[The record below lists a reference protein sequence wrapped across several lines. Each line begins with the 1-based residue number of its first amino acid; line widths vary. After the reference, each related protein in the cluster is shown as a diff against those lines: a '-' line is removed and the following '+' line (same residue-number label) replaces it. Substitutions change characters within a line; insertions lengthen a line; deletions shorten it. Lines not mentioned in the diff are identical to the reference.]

1 MAEVMKVYANF
12 HTHTTH
18 SDGVY
23 SPTEIVDVAV
33 KEGYRALSITDHDTY
48 TGNAE
53 ARDAC
58 QRAGIDFIPGIE
70 FSTRS
75 KAMRQWFHMTAFDF
89 DPEYPEMKEYL
100 RRCSAT
106 LADQTEQLFER
117 GKKNGFIS
125 EKITW
130 QDVLD
135 YNKSIT
141 WLCNNHVFQTMKHMG
156 IATDA
161 DYPAFFEN
169 VFHHH
174 RREIP
179 KLYEFLPI
187 EEIIPLVK
195 AAGGITIVA
204 HPYKQIHNIPK
215 LLEYGIEGI
224 EVWHSTLTD
233 EEKREALKL
242 ALKHNLY
249 ISGGS
254 DHEGLCGGQYKY
266 YEHPEE
272 MHFWAEPCSLGTTK
286 EFFDEIKNQKLM
298 PNREE
303 YIMKYIEEYK

>member
-1 MAEVMKVYANF
+1 MKLYANL
-12 HTHTTH
+12 HSHSTH
-18 SDGVY
+18 SDGEY
-23 SPTEIVDVAV
+23 TPYELAKIAKD
-33 KEGYRALSITDHDTY
+33 EGYEALAITDHDTATAY
-48 TGNAE
+48 PELKAACNELGME
-53 ARDAC
+53 AIFGC
-58 QRAGIDFIPGIE
+58 E
-70 FSTRS
+70 F
-75 KAMRQWFHMTAFDF
+75 TAFCKELNYNFHVTAFGF

-195 AAGGITIVA
+195 AAGGIAIVA

-286 EFFDEIKNQKLM
+286 EFFDEIKNQKLN
-298 PNREE
+298 PNREQL
-303 YIMKYIEEYK
+303 IMKCIEEYNVG